1 MWPSHLNILHL
12 HPFLCSYIWSTSS
25 WYDHVRNTRV
35 GLSKGAVHSC
45 RWHLSYVIGLLSPRR
60 ASFVMQIRLMLN
72 HSPFLFKVEVTAL
85 LIDKEEIS
93 LIYLKAYKLNIRVIH
108 QVSAGEKGFLYGF
121 VVQLLPP
128 LLAHTNVRRCR
139 RRRRPA
145 DAFEARPSTSTQ
157 QAPFQ
162 PFILSC
168 LSLWRRAFCLF
179 LYFHENTSFEQDL
192 ATFLMEWLFFQ
203 AGF

>member
-1 MWPSHLNILHL
+1 MWPSHLSILHL
-12 HPFLCSYIWSTSS
+12 HPSLCSYILSTSS
-25 WYDHVRNTRV
+25 WCDHVRNTRV

-60 ASFVMQIRLMLN
+60 ASFVMQIWLILN

-108 QVSAGEKGFLYGF
+108 QVSAGEKDFLYGS
-121 VVQLLPP
+121 VVQLLPL
-128 LLAHTNVRRCR
+128 LLAHTNVRRH
-139 RRRRPA
+139 RRRPT
-145 DAFEARPSTSTQ
+145 DAFQARPSTSAQ

-168 LSLWRRAFCLF
+168 LSLWWQAFCLF
-179 LYFHENTSFEQDL
+179 LDFHENASFEQDL

>member
-25 WYDHVRNTRV
+25 WYDHVRSTWI
-35 GLSKGAVHSC
+35 GLSKGDVHSC

-60 ASFVMQIRLMLN
+60 ASFVMQIRLMLY
-72 HSPFLFKVEVTAL
+72 HSPVLFKVEVTAL

-108 QVSAGEKGFLYGF
+108 QVSAGEKDFLYGF

-128 LLAHTNVRRCR
+128 LLAHTNVRRR
-139 RRRRPA
+139 YPT
-145 DAFEARPSTSTQ
+145 DAFEARPSTSAQ

-168 LSLWRRAFCLF
+168 LSLWRWAFCLF
-179 LYFHENTSFEQDL
+179 LYFRENASFEQGL